1 MSAQVQPPFDD
12 DQRPEA
18 EPEASPATA
27 TPAGAPL
34 GPGLVLG
41 FLLAAFLVAFAYSGY
56 VLYSWAR
63 GAVAG
68 TPEAPPPSL
77 ESLASGETIT
87 DVLEASL
94 PEITPAPV
102 ATIPPWD
109 PERKERVNI
118 LLLGVDQRPSEQ
130 GPTRTDTIMVI
141 TIDPATGHVGMLS
154 IPRDLWVR
162 IPGYDVFGK
171 INTAYV
177 IGELRKY
184 PGGAPALTKQTVSEL
199 IGYPIHYYVKINFDG
214 FRRFIDLI
222 GGIDIYVPRDLND
235 PLYPDD
241 NYGYDPLF
249 IPAGLHHMDGELALK
264 FARTRHVD
272 DDYGRA
278 RRQQQ
283 VILAVKEQVMRADMI
298 PSLILRLPQLVQTFT
313 GSVETDIPI
322 SKVASLADLARQLD
336 LNNIQQVVIDRSLGE
351 ERNDPNIGFVLIPN
365 RDQLRPL
372 MDHLFGAQDVSMD
385 QAAAQAATPTPQ
397 TFANA
402 TLTADLQIAAEAA
415 RIAVLDGN
423 GNPQI
428 AADVAE
434 RLRNQGF
441 ALVEVDV
448 APTAAHSRTLLRI
461 FTRKPYTI
469 AQLQVLFPQA
479 EVQDLSSTVV
489 GSPRDIEIVVGQDYP
504 SPVSATGN

>member
-1 MSAQVQPPFDD
+1 MNDLPQPPQHD
-12 DQRPEA
+12 DQQPGSAVPSR
-18 EPEASPATA
+18 ASLWS
-27 TPAGAPL
+27 GVL
-34 GPGLVLG
+34 LG
-41 FLLAAFLVAFAYSGY
+41 FLLTAFLVAFFYSGY

-77 ESLASGETIT
+77 ESLASSETIT
-87 DVLEASL
+87 DVLEATV

-130 GPTRTDTIMVI
+130 GPTRTDTIIVI

-184 PGGAPALTKQTVSEL
+184 PGGASALVKQTVSEL

-322 SKVASLADLARQLD
+322 SKAASLADLARQLD

-351 ERNDPNIGFVLIPN
+351 ERNDPNIGFVLIPD
-365 RDQLRPL
+365 RDQIRPL
-372 MDHLFGAQDVSMD
+372 MDHLFGTQGMGIDE
-385 QAAAQAATPTPQ
+385 AAARATTPTPL
-397 TFANA
+397 A
-402 TLTADLQIAAEAA
+402 TASAATAADLQLAAEAA
-415 RIAVLDGN
+415 HIAVLDGN
-423 GNPQI
+423 GNPQV

-434 RLRNQGF
+434 RLRNRGF
-441 ALVEVDV
+441 ALVEVDA
-448 APTAAHSRTLLRI
+448 APAAAYPRTLLRI

-469 AQLQVLFPQA
+469 AQLQALVPQA
-479 EVQDLSSTVV
+479 EVQDLSNTVI
-489 GSPRDIEIVVGQDYP
+489 GSPRDIEIVLGQDYP